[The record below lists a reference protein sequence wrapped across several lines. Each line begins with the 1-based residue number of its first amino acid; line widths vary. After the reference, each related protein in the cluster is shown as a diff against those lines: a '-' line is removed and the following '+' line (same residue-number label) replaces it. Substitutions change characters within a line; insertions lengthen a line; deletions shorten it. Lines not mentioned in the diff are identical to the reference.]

1 MPRQKKSSSPGGSQR
16 QLRVGETVRHAVAE
30 ILSQG
35 EVHDPDLEGHIIT
48 VPEVRMSPDL
58 KLATVYVMPLGGR
71 DTDAVIAALERN
83 KKFLRGE
90 IAHRVNLKFAPDIR
104 FRVDERFDDGRAH
117 RETTAD
123 TCGAARPCTRFGRR
137 VMTVMTTNSVIDAKD
152 ADARDAERD
161 AFAGPRTDDARRTN
175 NDPRQKQGKQNQQ
188 PRRDKRDVHGW
199 VVLDKPIGMT
209 STQAVAV
216 LKRLFQAKRAG
227 HAGTLDPLAS
237 GGLPIALGEA
247 TKTVPFVMDGRKR
260 YRFTV
265 SWGEERD
272 TDDTE
277 GRPVRTSESRPTADS
292 IRQLLPRF
300 TGVIEQIPPQY
311 SAIKVQG
318 ERAYDL
324 ARDGETVELK
334 PRPVE
339 IHELTLVEHG
349 DNGQSVFEAE
359 CGKGTYVRALAR
371 DMGRILGCF
380 GHICALR
387 RTLVGPFTERDM
399 IPLEQLE
406 ALCNRAASGEGSLA
420 DALLPVETAL
430 DDIPALAVTRADAAR
445 LHRGQAVLLRGRDA
459 PNTSGT
465 VYVTVAGRLLALAEI
480 GNGELI
486 PKRVFNLNGLTAS
499 PARNNESN

>member
-1 MPRQKKSSSPGGSQR
+1 MMGATPANQAIEQPGGDSPAA
-16 QLRVGETVRHAVAE
+16 ETN
-30 ILSQG
+30 IFS
-35 EVHDPDLEGHIIT
+35 
-48 VPEVRMSPDL
+48 
-58 KLATVYVMPLGGR
+58 
-71 DTDAVIAALERN
+71 ERS
-83 KKFLRGE
+83 E
-90 IAHRVNLKFAPDIR
+90 
-104 FRVDERFDDGRAH
+104 
-117 RETTAD
+117 
-123 TCGAARPCTRFGRR
+123 
-137 VMTVMTTNSVIDAKD
+137 
-152 ADARDAERD
+152 
-161 AFAGPRTDDARRTN
+161 DARRDN
-175 NDPRQKQGKQNQQ
+175 NDPRHKQPKQNKQ

-209 STQAVAV
+209 STHAVAV
-216 LKRLFQAKRAG
+216 VKRLFQAKRAG

-237 GGLPIALGEA
+237 GGLPIAIGEA

-265 SWGEERD
+265 AWGEERD

-277 GRPVRTSESRPTADS
+277 GRVVKTSESRPTPEA
-292 IRQLLPRF
+292 INALLPRF
-300 TGVIEQIPPQY
+300 TGLIEQIPPQY

-324 ARDGETVELK
+324 ARDGETIELK

-339 IHELTLVEHG
+339 IHELSLVEQL
-349 DNGQSVFEAE
+349 DNSNSVFEAE

-371 DMGRILGCF
+371 DLGRILGCF
-380 GHICALR
+380 GHISALR
-387 RTLVGPFTERDM
+387 RTLVGPFVENDM

-406 ALCNRAASGEGSLA
+406 ALCHRAASGEGSLA

-459 PNTSGT
+459 PNCSGT

-486 PKRVFNLNGLTAS
+486 PKRVFNLTGLTAS
-499 PARNNESN
+499 PARNNGSI

>member
-1 MPRQKKSSSPGGSQR
+1 
-16 QLRVGETVRHAVAE
+16 
-30 ILSQG
+30 
-35 EVHDPDLEGHIIT
+35 
-48 VPEVRMSPDL
+48 
-58 KLATVYVMPLGGR
+58 
-71 DTDAVIAALERN
+71 
-83 KKFLRGE
+83 
-90 IAHRVNLKFAPDIR
+90 
-104 FRVDERFDDGRAH
+104 
-117 RETTAD
+117 
-123 TCGAARPCTRFGRR
+123 
-137 VMTVMTTNSVIDAKD
+137 MTVTTTNSVIDAKD
-152 ADARDAERD
+152 ADARDADRD
-161 AFAGPRTDDARRTN
+161 IFSEQRSEGSRRVN

-209 STQAVAV
+209 STHAVAV

-277 GRPVRTSESRPTADS
+277 GRPTRTSESRPTAEA
-292 IRQLLPRF
+292 IRELLPSF
-300 TGVIEQIPPQY
+300 TGMIEQIPPQY

-339 IHELTLVEHG
+339 IHELILVEHG

-380 GHICALR
+380 GHISALR
-387 RTLVGPFTERDM
+387 RTIVGPFTEADM

-459 PNTSGT
+459 PNSSGT
-465 VYVTVAGRLLALAEI
+465 VYVTVAGRLLALAEL

-486 PKRVFNLNGLTAS
+486 PKRVFNLSGLTAS
-499 PARNNESN
+499 PARNHGSN